1 MTASH
6 ANMGRL
12 LLFCLVVFGSRTAW
26 YDTRVVFESL
36 LFSSAMR
43 KIFMVYALCLSPF
56 VLIAFRNIDHVFK
69 SPLIVLY
76 LVLNLYGVALAA
88 AYGNSLIYTA
98 QDAFKLL
105 LVPTGFIL
113 VYYDPPRSADA
124 LVDKLAKVVL
134 GYQAIK
140 FAIYLTCYQST
151 FGFVYGGVTDA
162 FGLCIFAARLFSD
175 DRRTSFQDLLLAGT
189 SLLLITLGQ
198 KRMLVVCVFV
208 IVLYLLSRNYVH
220 IMKRLWPYAAIAAC
234 LFAGVLFRSEL
245 YEILQSDQFR
255 RLAKTDV
262 ANSIGEESQRQREV
276 RLVYEDL
283 EAIGWTAYVLGI
295 GHGAVYEEEIAQRKT
310 GEYVTHSIHF
320 TPAGM
325 HFRYGFFGLTVYGLT
340 ALYLVFGRFLPV
352 EGWLSLSTLRGVR
365 AFGLCVIVA
374 SLTGFGLIDDLMV
387 GSILGIM
394 MLSCHLQPVDE
405 PIPASK
411 PATIAKPIR
420 QAVRPRRVGAPALGI
435 HSDAVLA
442 PQHQVR
448 ARAEHRP

>member
-1 MTASH
+1 M
-6 ANMGRL
+6 
-12 LLFCLVVFGSRTAW
+12 LLFCLVVFASRTAW
-26 YDTRVVFESL
+26 YDARVVFESL

-43 KIFMVYALCLSPF
+43 KLFMVYALCLSPF
-56 VLIAFRNIDHVFK
+56 ILLAFRNIDYVFK

-76 LVLNLYGVALAA
+76 LVLNLYGIALAV
-88 AYGNSLIYTA
+88 AYGNSVVYTM

-105 LVPTGFIL
+105 LVPTGFIF
-113 VYYDPPRSADA
+113 VFYDPPRSADA
-124 LVDKLAKVVL
+124 LLDKLAKVVL
-134 GYQAIK
+134 GYQVLK
-140 FAIYLTCYQST
+140 FAIYLTCYESS

-162 FGLCIFAARLFSD
+162 FGLCIFAARLFSND
-175 DRRTSFQDLLLAGT
+175 QRTSSQDLMLAGT

-198 KRMLVVCVFV
+198 KRMLVVCVLV
-208 IVLYLLSRNYVH
+208 IVLYLLSRNYLH
-220 IMKRLWPYAAIAAC
+220 IMKRLWPYVAIAAC
-234 LFAGVLFRSEL
+234 LFAGVLFRSQI

-262 ANSIGEESQRQREV
+262 ALSIGEESQRQREV

-325 HFRYGFFGLTVYGLT
+325 HFRYGFLGLTVYGLT

-352 EGWLSLSTLRGVR
+352 DGWLSLSTLRGVR

-374 SLTGFGLIDDLMV
+374 SITGFGLIDDLMV

-394 MLSCHLQPVDE
+394 MLSCQLQPVNKPVAADE
-405 PIPASK
+405 PT
-411 PATIAKPIR
+411 ATDKPIGR
-420 QAVRPRRVGAPALGI
+420 AVRPRRVGVRPRRVGVPA
-435 HSDAVLA
+435 
-442 PQHQVR
+442 
-448 ARAEHRP
+448 